1 MKIQYTSFSE
11 TGLIRKENQDAL
23 FCGTDHGAGLFVVAD
38 GMGGC
43 QDGGGASTIIKEK
56 AAHWWSRYK
65 HSVKP
70 PDFLTA
76 VRELQEVFAEANGT
90 IYSGTESGAS
100 CGSTLVALWLE
111 QDDWAVISCGDSR
124 CYQAKAGIF
133 GNKLVQLTMD
143 DVWENQLSNVQGMTR
158 EQIETDQKFGFLV
171 RAVGVEPE
179 FQCSVQCG
187 QCKGKNMFILC
198 SDGIYKYCSEEV
210 IKKLSLSAMKS
221 KKLDLMSQGIW
232 RQVLK
237 NGAGDNLSLV
247 LVLAE
252 N

>member
-43 QDGGGASTIIKEK
+43 QDGGRASTIIKEK

-100 CGSTLVALWLE
+100 CGSTLVLIP
-111 QDDWAVISCGDSR
+111 QDSLPLPLAFKVPS
-124 CYQAKAGIF
+124 AKGADPSTGITSIF
-133 GNKLVQLTMD
+133 
-143 DVWENQLSNVQGMTR
+143 
-158 EQIETDQKFGFLV
+158 F
-171 RAVGVEPE
+171 
-179 FQCSVQCG
+179 
-187 QCKGKNMFILC
+187 
-198 SDGIYKYCSEEV
+198 
-210 IKKLSLSAMKS
+210 KS
-221 KKLDLMSQGIW
+221 YF
-232 RQVLK
+232 
-237 NGAGDNLSLV
+237 
-247 LVLAE
+247 
-252 N
+252 